1 MSLTDL
7 CPPPEEP
14 MTDLIQQ
21 FANNR
26 LGAVY
31 SALYGFWS
39 SRHDAVAADRQAI
52 GARRDA
58 YSVILF
64 EGATTRILTNDFTS
78 TPDQLLGTVLP
89 HQADG
94 GTNFTEAL
102 RTGRNVMEQNWSTE
116 RFVTFYLAIM
126 QLIYI
131 DFSATQS
138 ACHDLP
144 V

>member
-1 MSLTDL
+1 MNDR
-7 CPPPEEP
+7 CPLPGAR

-21 FANNR
+21 SANNR

-39 SRHDAVAADRQAI
+39 SVAADRQTI

-64 EGATTRILTNDFTS
+64 DDATTHALTNDVTS
-78 TPDQLLGTVLP
+78 TPDQLLGTILR
-89 HQADG
+89 HQIGG
-94 GTNFTEAL
+94 GTNFTAAL
-102 RTGRNVMEQNWSTE
+102 QAGQKVMKQNWSAE
-116 RFVTFYLAIM
+116 RFVTFYLALV
-126 QLIYI
+126 QLIYFDI
-131 DFSATQS
+131 SATQS
-138 ACHDLP
+138 AGHDIP